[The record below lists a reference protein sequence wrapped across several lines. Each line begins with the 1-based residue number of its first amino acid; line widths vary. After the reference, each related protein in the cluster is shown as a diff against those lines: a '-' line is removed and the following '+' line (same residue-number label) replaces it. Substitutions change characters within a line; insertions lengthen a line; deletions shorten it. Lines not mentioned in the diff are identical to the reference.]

1 MIHPTE
7 PMNPPRRIRGIFYGW
22 WLVGIA
28 ALVMVLTSVPLFHAM
43 PVWFPVLQRRF
54 LWNRTQLSL
63 AFTLSRVEGGIMGPV
78 EGLLIQRLGPRRMVL
93 IGMLILGVGFLLFS
107 RVQDLWQFY
116 AAFLVMA
123 LGQGMGG
130 WLPVMTVINN
140 WFVRR
145 RAMAMSMVMV
155 GQRLGGVLL
164 PWLLALTI
172 DPDQYG
178 IDRWR
183 VAALGIGVLIIF
195 LAFPIS
201 RLVRD
206 RPEDFGLLPDGG
218 TAAPASSTAARAEES
233 QTSRDLQSAAGARE
247 LTWQEAI
254 RTKAF
259 WLMSFGHACNAA
271 LVVTIMV
278 HLGPMLSI
286 DRGFSL
292 QLVGLVVATY
302 MAIGMVSTLVGG
314 YIGDRVPIR
323 LAIVGFIIMH
333 SIGVIILI
341 LAHTTLMVFI
351 FAVLYGIGQGR
362 TPLTT
367 ATPSIYFGRRS
378 FASITGMS
386 MLPMNVFLLVVPTYA
401 GIMFDINGSYTV
413 PFITVVVLNMIGG
426 SLYLLLG
433 EPKPLPSVLGTAR
446 EAKG

>member
-7 PMNPPRRIRGIFYGW
+7 PTNPPGRIRGIFYGW

-28 ALVMVLTSVPLFHAM
+28 SLVMILGTVPLFHAM
-43 PVWFPVLQRRF
+43 PVWFPVLARRF

-63 AFTLSRVEGGIMGPV
+63 AFSLSRVEGGIMGPV

-107 RVQDLWQFY
+107 RVQELWHFY
-116 AAFLVMA
+116 AAFIIMA
-123 LGQGMGG
+123 MGQGMGG
-130 WLPVMTVINN
+130 WLPMMTVINN

-145 RAMAMSMVMV
+145 RATAMSMVIV
-155 GQRLGGVLL
+155 GHRLGGVLL

-178 IDRWR
+178 LDRWR
-183 VAALGIGVLIIF
+183 AAALGIGVLIIL

-201 RLVRD
+201 RLVRE
-206 RPEDFGLLPDGG
+206 RPEEYGLRPDGG
-218 TAAPASSTAARAEES
+218 TAAPASSTPARAEES
-233 QTSRDLQSAAGARE
+233 ETSREPQSAPGERE

-259 WLMSFGHACNAA
+259 WLMSFGHAFCAA

-278 HLGPMLSI
+278 HLGPMLTI

-292 QLVGLVVATY
+292 QLVGLVVAAS
-302 MAIGMVSTLVGG
+302 MAISMVSNLVGG

-323 LAIVGFIIMH
+323 LVIAGFAAVH
-333 SIGVIILI
+333 SIGIILLI
-341 LAHTTLMVFI
+341 LAHSVPMVFL
-351 FAVLYGIGQGR
+351 FAVLHGIGQGR
-362 TPLTT
+362 SSLTT
-367 ATPSIYFGRRS
+367 AIRGVYFGRRS

-386 MLPMNVFLLVVPTYA
+386 LLPLNVLLLAVPIFA

-413 PFITVVVLNMIGG
+413 PFIAVVVLNMIGAC
-426 SLYLLLG
+426 LFLLMG
-433 EPKPLPSVLGTAR
+433 EPKPTSSAAGASRDSRT
-446 EAKG
+446 